1 MKPTEIRETAAAML
15 PDSCIGTQRG
25 GGGARERASTADTF
39 GEANTVV
46 FLSFVN
52 SARGPKCVLAR
63 APLCAENCFRG
74 HWETNTNKSLIKY
87 TLGQL
92 LHQKGSRHSY
102 NTIEVKN
109 AAEKNFA

>member
-52 SARGPKCVLAR
+52 SARGPQVCLGACSALR
-63 APLCAENCFRG
+63 RELFSG
-74 HWETNTNKSLIKY
+74 SLGNKYK
-87 TLGQL
+87 
-92 LHQKGSRHSY
+92 
-102 NTIEVKN
+102 
-109 AAEKNFA
+109 

>member
-52 SARGPKCVLAR
+52 SARGSPSVSWRVLR
-63 APLCAENCFRG
+63 SAPRTVFG
-74 HWETNTNKSLIKY
+74 VTGKQIQIK
-87 TLGQL
+87 
-92 LHQKGSRHSY
+92 
-102 NTIEVKN
+102 
-109 AAEKNFA
+109 A